1 MSLMIGAVVIVII
14 VAGAAFFMSG
24 KSGAKN
30 TTQSETQQKKESAA
44 AVVQEKK
51 KNEIK
56 EEAAQ
61 GNRVNPNEETKVAQE
76 RRLDKRGEVDRTQQK
91 TAPASKQY
99 ANTEEYKND
108 TESVFDNN
116 NKKTIEEVTEKRTS
130 ENQEKKSVEKAN
142 FKEKNRQKEQLY
154 YYINHALQTLYIAY
168 NKGEWDDIQTLGEI
182 SPALY
187 EEKEAIIE
195 GLPSF
200 TGAMVKEYFSCVDF
214 REEGDKIVTYV
225 KDKEQLK
232 KAFLQFMMPFY
243 PYYYKQLSEGGLR
256 HTALLQ
262 PNTLRLFQQL
272 TGKKFRPGY
281 RNRYSTGVRAF
292 EWDKNRYR
300 VYGKDGKLLCDA
312 VFGTD
317 GIIYGYGQKKYTD
330 ETHPD
335 WNIVEE
341 GNWKDG
347 TFESGILRYEYRK
360 PVE

>member
-30 TTQSETQQKKESAA
+30 TAQSETQEKKGSEGKET
-44 AVVQEKK
+44 AVVQGKAESADKSQSA
-51 KNEIK
+51 
-56 EEAAQ
+56 EA
-61 GNRVNPNEETKVAQE
+61 RE
-76 RRLDKRGEVDRTQQK
+76 QK
-91 TAPASKQY
+91 AK
-99 ANTEEYKND
+99 
-108 TESVFDNN
+108 TESVLENDKEKGTGEN
-116 NKKTIEEVTEKRTS
+116 TEKIIS
-130 ENQEKKSVEKAN
+130 ENQKVKNEEKVD

-154 YYINHALQTLYIAY
+154 HYINHELQTLFCAY
-168 NKGEWDDIQTLGEI
+168 NKEEWDKLQMTGEI
-182 SPALY
+182 SSILY
-187 EEKEAIIE
+187 NEKENIAE
-195 GLPSF
+195 ELSSPAS
-200 TGAMVKEYFSCVDF
+200 AMVKEYFSCFDF
-214 REEGDKIVTYV
+214 KEEAEGKLTGYI
-225 KDKEQLK
+225 KDRQKLRRV
-232 KAFLQFMMPFY
+232 FLQFMMPFY

-281 RNRYSTGVRAF
+281 RNRYTTGVRAF
-292 EWDKNRYR
+292 EWDRNRYK

-312 VFGTD
+312 IFGTD
-317 GIIYGYGQKKYTD
+317 GIIEGYGQKKYTD

-341 GNWKDG
+341 GNWENG
-347 TFESGILRYEYRK
+347 TFEGGILRYEYKR

>member
-14 VAGAAFFMSG
+14 VAGAAFFMPG

-30 TTQSETQQKKESAA
+30 TTQSETQEKKGNEAT
-44 AVVQEKK
+44 VVQEKK
-51 KNEIK
+51 KNESK
-56 EEAAQ
+56 EENAQ
-61 GNRVNPNEETKVAQE
+61 KESAGKSGAVDTTQE
-76 RRLDKRGEVDRTQQK
+76 K
-91 TAPASKQY
+91 TSSAGKQY
-99 ANTEEYKND
+99 ANTEEYKNH
-108 TESVFDNN
+108 TGRVFENSK
-116 NKKTIEEVTEKRTS
+116 KKTTEEIEEKQEAKLAEKMDFR
-130 ENQEKKSVEKAN
+130 
-142 FKEKNRQKEQLY
+142 EKNKQKEQLY
-154 YYINHALQTLYIAY
+154 YYINHELQTLYIAY
-168 NKGEWDDIQTLGEI
+168 NKGEWDSLQKLGEI
-182 SPALY
+182 STVLY
-187 EEKEAIIE
+187 KEKEAIVE

-200 TGAMVKEYFSCVDF
+200 TGAMVKEYFSCIDF
-214 REEGDKIVTYV
+214 KEEDGKMVAYV
-225 KDKEQLK
+225 KDKEKLK

-292 EWDKNRYR
+292 EWDKDRYR
-300 VYGKDGKLLCDA
+300 VYEKGGKLLCDA

-317 GIIYGYGQKKYTD
+317 GITDGYGQKKYTD
-330 ETHPD
+330 EIHPD

-347 TFESGILRYEYRK
+347 TFEGGILRYEYKK

>member
-30 TTQSETQQKKESAA
+30 TAQSETQEKKGSEGKET
-44 AVVQEKK
+44 AVVQEKAESADKSQSAEAREK
-51 KNEIK
+51 KAK
-56 EEAAQ
+56 
-61 GNRVNPNEETKVAQE
+61 
-76 RRLDKRGEVDRTQQK
+76 
-91 TAPASKQY
+91 
-99 ANTEEYKND
+99 
-108 TESVFDNN
+108 TESVLENDKEKGTGEN
-116 NKKTIEEVTEKRTS
+116 TEKIIS
-130 ENQEKKSVEKAN
+130 KNQKVKNEEKVD

-154 YYINHALQTLYIAY
+154 YYINHELQTLFATY
-168 NKGEWDDIQTLGEI
+168 NKGEWNQLEKLGDMSSTL
-182 SPALY
+182 Y
-187 EEKEAIIE
+187 KEKESIIE

-200 TGAMVKEYFSCVDF
+200 TGTMVKEYFSCIDF
-214 REEGDKIVTYV
+214 KKEEEKAVCYV

-281 RNRYSTGVRAF
+281 RNRYTTGVRAF
-292 EWDKNRYR
+292 EWDKNRYK

-312 VFGTD
+312 IFGTD
-317 GIIYGYGQKKYTD
+317 GIIEGYGQKKYTD

-341 GNWKDG
+341 GNWENG
-347 TFESGILRYEYRK
+347 TFEGGILRYEYKR

>member
-30 TTQSETQQKKESAA
+30 TAQSETQEKKGSEGKET
-44 AVVQEKK
+44 AVVQEKAESADICLLFILCK
-51 KNEIK
+51 GGGVRVSAALPYTKRKEGFEMHTLSVCMIVKNE
-56 EEAAQ
+56 E
-61 GNRVNPNEETKVAQE
+61 KV
-76 RRLDKRGEVDRTQQK
+76 D
-91 TAPASKQY
+91 
-99 ANTEEYKND
+99 
-108 TESVFDNN
+108 
-116 NKKTIEEVTEKRTS
+116 
-130 ENQEKKSVEKAN
+130 

-154 YYINHALQTLYIAY
+154 YYINHELQTLFAAY
-168 NKGEWDDIQTLGEI
+168 NKGEWNRLEKLGDM
-182 SPALY
+182 SSALY
-187 EEKEAIIE
+187 KEKESIIE

-200 TGAMVKEYFSCVDF
+200 TGTMVKEYFSCIDF
-214 REEGDKIVTYV
+214 KEEEEKAVCYV

-281 RNRYSTGVRAF
+281 RNRYTTGVRAF
-292 EWDKNRYR
+292 EWDKNRYK

-312 VFGTD
+312 IFGTD
-317 GIIYGYGQKKYTD
+317 GIIEGYGQKKYTD

-341 GNWKDG
+341 GNWENG
-347 TFESGILRYEYRK
+347 TFEGGILRYEYKR